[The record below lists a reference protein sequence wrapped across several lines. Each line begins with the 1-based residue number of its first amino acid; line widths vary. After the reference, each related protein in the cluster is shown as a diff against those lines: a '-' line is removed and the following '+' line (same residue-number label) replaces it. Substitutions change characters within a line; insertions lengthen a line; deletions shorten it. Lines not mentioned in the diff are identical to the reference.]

1 MAVAPGVAYTQ
12 NREDE
17 RVRMDTPYVDRSVL
31 CASPGGLHRVAY
43 REWGGRGVRGDEH
56 GRDKPVLLCLHGLT
70 RNGRD
75 FDALGAALGGEFR
88 VVCPDLPGRG
98 RSDWLPDP
106 GGYGLEQYVS
116 DMMTLI
122 ARLDVERVGWLG
134 TSLGGLVG
142 MCLAGHPEAPIERLL
157 LNDIGPRLEAAALR
171 RIGDYLGRAPA
182 FADEAEA
189 ERYVRRVSAPFGTL
203 SDADWRHLTQ
213 VVLRRTLD
221 GGYELNFD
229 PAIAESFRR
238 ATDGGGSDLDL
249 WSSYE
254 KIVCPTLLVRGAES
268 DLLSR
273 ATVRR
278 MAACGPRPQ
287 CIEIAGVGHAPMFIV
302 PEQIALAHDFFRPR

>member
-1 MAVAPGVAYTQ
+1 
-12 NREDE
+12 
-17 RVRMDTPYVDRSVL
+17 MDTPHVDRSVL

-43 REWGGRGVRGDEH
+43 REWGGGEGA
-56 GRDKPVLLCLHGLT
+56 RDKPALVCLHGLT

-75 FDALGAALGGEFR
+75 FDALGAALGDEFR

-98 RSDWLPDP
+98 RSDWLADADS
-106 GGYGLEQYVS
+106 YGLGQYVA
-116 DMMTLI
+116 DMVTLI
-122 ARLDVERVGWLG
+122 ARLDVERVCWLG

-142 MCLAGHPEAPIERLL
+142 MLLAGLPETPIERLL

-171 RIGDYLGRAPA
+171 RIGDYLGRAPS

-189 ERYVRRVSAPFGTL
+189 ERYVRRVSAPFGAL
-203 SDADWRHLTQ
+203 ADADWQHLTR

-238 ATDGGGSDLDL
+238 AASTGEIDL
-249 WSSYE
+249 WPCYE
-254 KIVCPTLLVRGAES
+254 QIVCPTLLVRGAES

-273 ATVRR
+273 TTVRR
-278 MAACGPRPQ
+278 MAACGPRPK
-287 CIEIAGVGHAPMFIV
+287 CVEIAGVGHAPTFIA
-302 PEQIALAHDFFRPR
+302 PEQIALARAFFRPH